1 MKKLTIALSLFAAIT
16 SQQTL
21 AQSSDPTIMTINGVP
36 VSRSE
41 FEYSYNKNNGEG
53 VIDKLSVDEYVTL
66 FVNYKLKV
74 AAALDAKLDTLSSF
88 RQEYAMYRD
97 QQVKPT
103 MVTDA
108 EVLTEARQMY
118 ERTKAMIGSR
128 GLIRPAHILLKL
140 STKATAQQQDKIKQR
155 IDSVYSALQA
165 GADFA
170 EMAEKISDDGGSA
183 VRGGELP
190 WIAPSQT
197 LKEFEDVAYS
207 LAPGEMS
214 KPFLSPIGYHIVLM
228 KERKQLEPFDSLKQN
243 IVASLERRG
252 IRNDIAD
259 MKLRRKVNESAGKL
273 TAEQVMQQQSDS
285 LAATDNELKYLFQE
299 YHDGL
304 LLYEISSREVWDKAS
319 QDEAALKA
327 WFDTHKKNY
336 AWKEPRYKGIAYH
349 VKTKADVK
357 AVKKCVKSLPF
368 DQWTEAL
375 RTTFNPDSV
384 IRIRVEKGIFKPGD
398 NATIDKMVFKQNV
411 SATSDANYPIDA
423 VFGKKVKRPDDYTD
437 VRQQVVEDLQDYLE
451 KEWVEDLRRR
461 YQVEVNKEV
470 LKTVNKHL

>member
-108 EVLTEARQMY
+108 EVLAEARQMY
-118 ERTKAMIGSR
+118 DRTKAMIGSR

-183 VRGGELP
+183 AHGGELP

-451 KEWVEDLRRR
+451 KEWIEDLRRR